1 MCKFTHIILT
11 RMQRKH
17 SERRLF
23 GSWGGGC
30 KEKTVHDLVV
40 LSPFLWA
47 VKQTA
52 WQSCLPRQVNKMKQ
66 SPGATAGKHY
76 HFEGSQKNGHIPG
89 QNSPKEAINYPLSLA
104 TAAEKVNLMIWK
116 TGVVLK

>member
-1 MCKFTHIILT
+1 MSEDVRVHTHHPHT
-11 RMQRKH
+11 HAKETQR
-17 SERRLF
+17 EAAVWEL
-23 GSWGGGC
+23 GGG
-30 KEKTVHDLVV
+30 KEKTVHDSVV

-76 HFEGSQKNGHIPG
+76 HFEGSQKN
-89 QNSPKEAINYPLSLA
+89 
-104 TAAEKVNLMIWK
+104 
-116 TGVVLK
+116 